1 MPMEAIQLTNFNV
14 PIDTRRRFDAICH
27 ASGRTRT
34 SVLVELM
41 TNYVLQEGRRL
52 MDRQNAFQD
61 LDKRFQESLGLKVSK
76 RQMETGHR
84 SIHPPR
90 QTWGDEEFDLPDPIY
105 SDGRDDW

>member
-27 ASGRTRT
+27 ACGRTRT

-41 TNYVLQEGRRL
+41 TDYVLQEGRRL
-52 MDRQNAFQD
+52 VERQKTLSD
-61 LDKRFQESLGLKVSK
+61 LDMRFQESLGLKVSK

-84 SIHPPR
+84 SIHSPR
-90 QTWGDEEFDLPDPIY
+90 QTWGAEEFDLPDPIY

>member
-1 MPMEAIQLTNFNV
+1 MHTTLINFNT
-14 PIDTRRRFDAICH
+14 PIDVRKRFDAICH

-41 TNYVLQEGRRL
+41 TDYVLEEGRRL
-52 MDRQNAFQD
+52 VERQKTLSD
-61 LDKRFQESLGLKVSK
+61 LDMRFQESLGLKVSK

-84 SIHPPR
+84 SIHSPR